1 LRLEPDAIVM
11 APRSLRKFLRAS
23 RAERKVFGLAL
34 VTVVGVRVA
43 LFLFPSGVIVRWVRR
58 LALRPSKVTSIH
70 ATPALLMWSV
80 QTASRYVPRA
90 SCLTQAVAGLLL
102 LHRYGHKATLCLGVA
117 NTKSGGFRAHAWL
130 ERRGAVILGGD
141 VSGFTRMSAFPVSKT
156 GSSDV

>member
-1 LRLEPDAIVM
+1 ML
-11 APRSLRKFLRAS
+11 PRQIRQFLRAS
-23 RAERKVFGLAL
+23 PTERKVFSLAFA
-34 VTVVGVRVA
+34 TVAAVRVA

-58 LALRPSKVTSIH
+58 LALQPSKVTSIQ
-70 ATPALLMWSV
+70 ATPALLMWGV

-102 LHRYGHKATLCLGVA
+102 LHRYGHKANLCIGVA

-130 ERRGAVILGGD
+130 ERKGSVILGGD
-141 VSGFTRMSAFPVSKT
+141 VSGFTRMSAFPVSRT